1 MNHEYE
7 IVRHSKFQNLH
18 VLIVEMG
25 SRTPHLHR
33 DLELGLVLEGTL
45 DILCSDHTEHLEA
58 GNLYLIN
65 ALEMHAFHAIEHNV
79 KILAI
84 QTSYKIMNSF
94 LTKPIIPRFPENPA
108 LHKMLSAD
116 SSTYRLLRTLC
127 LDLAAGYLT
136 ESADAFHT
144 FFLLSKLQYLLIQDL
159 PHSILSDAD
168 YQLMKKKPDRLL
180 SILDYIDANF
190 QRKLLLDEIANR
202 EGFTLSYMSHFFKDS
217 TGMSFQAYLKE
228 KRFEKACRLLLTTDW
243 KLLDISLNCGFSDIR
258 FMTEVFRE
266 KTGLTPKEYRNAN
279 HHSII
284 QNQTVSQT
292 FERILPPAEAGSVLK
307 KYRSKSDFFENAI
320 LDPG

>member
-1 MNHEYE
+1 MNHEFE
-7 IVRHSKFQNLH
+7 IVRHSSFQNLH

-33 DLELGLVLEGTL
+33 ELELGLVLEGAL
-45 DILCSDHTEHLEA
+45 DVQCSDHAEHLEA

-65 ALEMHAFHAIEHNV
+65 ALELHAFHAIEHDV
-79 KILAI
+79 KVLAI

-108 LHKMLSAD
+108 LHKVLSTD
-116 SSTYRLLRTLC
+116 SSSYHRLRTLC
-127 LDLAAGYLT
+127 LDLATDYLT
-136 ESADAFHT
+136 KSADAFHT
-144 FFLLSKLQYLLIQDL
+144 FFLLSKLQYLLIEDL
-159 PHSILSDAD
+159 PHSILSDSD
-168 YQLMKKKPDRLL
+168 YQLTKKKPDRLL
-180 SILDYIDANF
+180 SILDYIDSNF
-190 QRKLLLDEIANR
+190 QRKLLLDEIAAR

-217 TGMSFQAYLKE
+217 MGMSFQAYLKE
-228 KRFEKACRLLLTTDW
+228 KRFEEACRLLLTTDW

-258 FMTEVFRE
+258 YMTEVFRD

-284 QNQTVSQT
+284 QNHTVSQT
-292 FERILPPAEAGSVLK
+292 FEKILPPQEAGSVLK
-307 KYRSKSDFFENAI
+307 KYRSNIDFCENAI